1 MQKSSANIRRW
12 VLWLVVLAVG
22 GSGLTFV
29 SGDEPLFR
37 DLLGT
42 PQSTSAVA
50 KKTRP
55 ITFDVRLVPGDGADR
70 VVLRIDAKMLS
81 GHYTYSTN
89 PGFGAGTKIK
99 VDAAPGLTAIDDEF
113 QADRKPKIERELVS
127 GDEEQEVEKFYE
139 QVTWSRRYRIEPGA
153 VPTAVALRG
162 SIKTQ
167 VCSHKGCM
175 PQPAHT
181 FEVTLN
187 GSAAQDGQPTAST
200 NDAPQAAGTVD
211 EAPAAND
218 PTVFTRLVG
227 KKDNPQVGATWTVSV
242 QPKQVQP
249 GDTVT
254 VSVKAVLGSGWHLY
268 ALDQAEL
275 PDGGGPLPT
284 AIVVEEFNGLK
295 PLGYGFVGPSPVVS
309 TNKELY
315 GDSELRHHEGEVIWT
330 RKYEVPASA
339 KPGSI
344 TIAGQI
350 GFQICTDFACESPT
364 GMKFH
369 GQVVVSETTVDQPEH
384 FVFGGTLKSAET
396 KQFIAS
402 ARPAAPKAAM
412 AAIAP
417 APAGV
422 ARGGA
427 AADGLMAFLLAA
439 ITAGFASLL
448 TPCVFPM
455 IPITVS
461 FFLKQSDRQHHKPI
475 TMASVYCGGIIAT
488 FTVLGFLMSILFG
501 AASLNTLANN
511 AWLNVLIAL
520 VMVVFGMN
528 LLGLFEIHIPNFL
541 LSFTSEREGRGGLL
555 GTLFM
560 SLTFTLTSFTCTFA
574 FVGLVLVT
582 AANGEW
588 FRPLLGLLVFSAA
601 FSLPFFFLALFPSL
615 LRKLPKGGGWLN
627 AVKVTMG
634 LLEIGA
640 AFKFLSVTDQAWHPV
655 AWVFDYELVMVAWMV
670 LSIVTGCYLFGQFQL
685 PHDTPT
691 ERIGVLRLMSGI
703 SFWCLAGYLAV
714 GLFAPEKPTGKI
726 WGNILA
732 FAPPKFHTE
741 QLIDHQRPDVE
752 MAVDA
757 GPSGPVLIH
766 GGLKYALDFDQARAY
781 AKKHNQPLF
790 LDFTGVNC
798 ANCRFM
804 EKGPMSKPDVVE
816 RLRKL
821 VRVQLF
827 ADNVPTVSDPV
838 QAEKLLE
845 KNRKLQEGWFGSVT
859 LPSYAVVLPDGD
871 TVLARYEGAERKE
884 GEFAKFLD
892 EGISKWEA
900 QQAGQMIGLN
910 AR

>member
-1 MQKSSANIRRW
+1 MPTRFANIRRW
-12 VLWLVVLAVG
+12 VLPLGVLAMVG
-22 GSGLTFV
+22 ISLTSV
-29 SGDEPLFR
+29 LGDEPLFR
-37 DLLGT
+37 DLLGS
-42 PQSTSAVA
+42 PQSTSVGA
-50 KKTRP
+50 KKIRP
-55 ITFDVRLVPGDGADR
+55 ITFDVRLLPGDMADQA
-70 VVLRIDAKMLS
+70 VLRIDAKMPPE
-81 GHYTYSTN
+81 HYTYSTN
-89 PGFGAGTKIK
+89 PGFGAATKIK
-99 VDAAPGLTAIDDEF
+99 VDDAPGLTAIDDEF
-113 QADRKPKIERELVS
+113 QTDRKPKVERELVS

-139 QVTWSRRYRIEPGA
+139 RVTWSRRYRIEPGTETNS
-153 VPTAVALRG
+153 VVLRG

-167 VCSHKGCM
+167 VCSKKGCM
-175 PQPAHT
+175 PQPAHP
-181 FEVTLN
+181 FEVALN
-187 GSAAQDGQPTAST
+187 GSPPQDGQLAPST
-200 NDAPQAAGTVD
+200 FD

-218 PTVFTRLVG
+218 PTVFNRLVG
-227 KKDNPQVGATWTVSV
+227 NKNNPQVGATWRVSV
-242 QPKQVQP
+242 RPKQVQP

-254 VSVKAVLGSGWHLY
+254 VSAKATIAPTWHVY

-275 PDGGGPLPT
+275 PDGGPLPT
-284 AIVVEEFNGLK
+284 AIVVEEYNGLK

-309 TNKELY
+309 KNKALY
-315 GDSELRHHEGEVIWT
+315 GDSELRFYEGEVVWT

-339 KPGSI
+339 KPGPIAI
-344 TIAGQI
+344 TGRI
-350 GFQICTDFACESPT
+350 GFQICTDQFCDLAT
-364 GMKFH
+364 GLKFQ
-369 GQVVVSETTVDQPEH
+369 GQVVVSDSVVDQPEF
-384 FVFGGTLKSAET
+384 FVLSGPLKVGEA
-396 KQFIAS
+396 KQLIEA
-402 ARPAAPKAAM
+402 ARPAASKAPM
-412 AAIAP
+412 AALAP
-417 APAGV
+417 APAAAG
-422 ARGGA
+422 RGGA
-427 AADGLMAFLLAA
+427 AAKGADGLMAFLLVA
-439 ITAGFASLL
+439 IAAGFASLL

-461 FFLKQSDRQHHKPI
+461 FFLKQSERQHHKPI

-511 AWLNVLIAL
+511 GWLNVAIAL

-541 LSFTSEREGRGGLL
+541 LSFTSEREGRGGLV

-574 FVGLVLVT
+574 FVGGVLVL
-582 AANGEW
+582 AQEGEW

-640 AFKFLSVTDQAWHPV
+640 AFKFLSVADLAWHPV

-691 ERIGVLRLMSGI
+691 ERIGVLRLMVGI
-703 SFWCLAGYLAV
+703 SFWSLAGYLAV
-714 GLFAPEKPTGKI
+714 GLVAPEKPTGKI
-726 WGNILA
+726 WENIVA

-741 QLIDHQRPDVE
+741 LPVEPGGRNVE
-752 MAVDA
+752 MVADA
-757 GPSGPVLIH
+757 GPSGPAIIH
-766 GGLKYALDFDQARAY
+766 GGLKYALDFDQAREY

-804 EKGPMSKPDVVE
+804 EKGPMSRPDIVQ

-821 VRVQLF
+821 VRVQLY
-827 ADNVPTVSDPV
+827 ADNVPTVRDPV
-838 QAEKLLE
+838 QVEMLLE

-871 TVLARYEGAERKE
+871 TVLARYEGAERVA

-892 EGISKWEA
+892 EGISKWET
-900 QQAGQMIGLN
+900 QQAGRMVGLTD
-910 AR
+910 R